1 MSAKSSGRAESA
13 ITLQS
18 NLFVAAH
25 MPVAVALGERLA
37 ELIAQPDEF
46 MSTLEQGL
54 AEIADPIYVIGVR
67 SVTPGLGNVL
77 GVRLPLLEAAHKSLR
92 KATKKTS
99 TSLILEV
106 TGRLLDHEAADVRWF
121 GMWNLERLLSTDP
134 ERTWQLMHR
143 AAAEAGEWISV
154 DTLAHS
160 YATGILLDE
169 LRWAELEQ
177 LAQSSSRWERR
188 LVGSTLA
195 TLPHVKHA
203 GSGDET
209 VALRGVQLISLLIG
223 DAEPDV
229 QKALSWA
236 LRSLAAIDT
245 AAVVT
250 FVENEAGTARATDDG
265 HRAWVLR
272 DSLPKLPAGTQKSV
286 KAGLEG
292 IRRRPGAPST
302 SLAAATAA
310 ESASADAAQRPRPSS
325 REE

>member
-1 MSAKSSGRAESA
+1 MSARSSRPESA

-18 NLFVAAH
+18 NLFVATHLAR
-25 MPVAVALGERLA
+25 AKELGGQLA
-37 ELIAQPDEF
+37 DLIAEPDAF
-46 MSTLEQGL
+46 MTTLTAGL
-54 AEIADPIYVIGVR
+54 EELADPIVVIGIH
-67 SVTPGLGNVL
+67 SVTPGLGKVL
-77 GVRLPLLEAAHKSLR
+77 GVRLPLLEATHKTLT
-92 KATKKTS
+92 KATRKTP
-99 TSLILEV
+99 TTLVLEV

-121 GMWNLERLLSTDP
+121 GMWNLERLLSADP
-134 ERTWQLMHR
+134 ERTWQLMRR

-154 DTLAHS
+154 DTLAHP

-169 LRWAELEQ
+169 LRWADLEQ
-177 LAQSSSRWERR
+177 LTDSSSRWERR

-203 GSGDET
+203 GSRDK
-209 VALRGVQLISLLIG
+209 AAAARGLQVIGRLIG

-229 QKALSWA
+229 QKSLSWA
-236 LRSLAAIDT
+236 LRSFAGIDT
-245 AAVVT
+245 AAVAA
-250 FVENEAGTARATDDG
+250 FVEGEAGTARATDDG

-272 DSLPKLPAGTQKSV
+272 DSLPKLPAGTQKTV

-310 ESASADAAQRPRPSS
+310 ESDSADAAPRPRPSS